1 MSQTSYTPLAPHP
14 PLPQY
19 YATEADRRAWLL
31 GLFDRTACDYDRVER
46 VMALGTGSWYRR
58 RALRHA
64 GLRSGMTVFD
74 IGVGTGLVARE
85 AAGICGDPARVTGV
99 DPSPGMVENA
109 RVPAGVRLL
118 PGSAESIPAEDA
130 TADFLCMGYALRH
143 VGDLSAAFR
152 EFRRV
157 LKPGG
162 RLCLL
167 EITRPDHRWSQA
179 LLKLYMRVMVPVAA
193 RLVARHR
200 DTPQLMRYYWDTIEA
215 CAPPPVIQS
224 ALAGAGFVDVGRHV
238 ELGIFSEYRA
248 LKPAAVTCVS
258 GVPAGAG

>member
-1 MSQTSYTPLAPHP
+1 MSPTSHTPLAPHP
-14 PLPQY
+14 PLPEY
-19 YATEADRRAWLL
+19 YATEQDRRAWLL
-31 GLFDRTACDYDRVER
+31 GLFNRTACDYDRVER

-58 RALRHA
+58 RALRHS

-74 IGVGTGLVARE
+74 VGVGTGLVARE
-85 AAGICGDPARVTGV
+85 AARLCGDPARVTGV

-109 RVPAGVRLL
+109 KVPAGVRLL
-118 PGSAESIPAEDA
+118 SGSAESIPADDS

-143 VGDLSAAFR
+143 VGDLSVAFR
-152 EFRRV
+152 EFHRV

-167 EITRPDHRWSQA
+167 EITQPGRPWSQA
-179 LLKLYMRVMVPVAA
+179 VLKVYMRVMVPVAA

-224 ALAGAGFVDVGRHV
+224 ALAAAGFVDVERHV

-248 LKPAAVTCVS
+248 LKPGAAACV
-258 GVPAGAG
+258 